1 MPHSYCCLL
10 KDKEFLQSLNRF
22 ILASQSPR
30 RADLLKFIIKD
41 FTIQVSESE
50 EIIDPRLNSQQL
62 VMELAKEKALEVSL
76 NNKDAYVLGF
86 DTLVILDGQP
96 LGKPKDKKDAFNM
109 LKSLSGRSHL
119 VVTGCAII
127 KGDYVDKFSDE
138 AVVTFNKVTDEEIN
152 EYLETGEPFDKAGA
166 YGIQGY
172 GARYIK
178 EIKGDYYSVMGMPLQ
193 KLYNKL
199 RRL

>member
-1 MPHSYCCLL
+1 MLQFYYYLL
-10 KDKEFLQSLNRF
+10 KDNEFLQSLNRF

-30 RADLLKFIIKD
+30 RAELLKFIIED

-50 EIIDPRLNSQQL
+50 EVIDPRLNSQQL
-62 VMELAKEKALEVSL
+62 VMELAKEKALEVSIE
-76 NNKDAYVLGF
+76 NKDAYVLGF
-86 DTLVILDGQP
+86 DTLVILDGKP
-96 LGKPKDKKDAFNM
+96 LGKPKDKQDAFNM
-109 LKSLSGRSHL
+109 IKSLSGRSHL

-138 AVVTFNKVTDEEIN
+138 AVVTFNEISDEEIY
-152 EYLETGEPFDKAGA
+152 EYLETGEPFDKAGS

-172 GARYIK
+172 GARYVK

>member
-1 MPHSYCCLL
+1 ML

>member
-62 VMELAKEKALEVSL
+62 VMELAKGGELFNYIINKRRL
-76 NNKDAYVLGF
+76 NEQEASYF
-86 DTLVILDGQP
+86 FYQ
-96 LGKPKDKKDAFNM
+96 
-109 LKSLSGRSHL
+109 
-119 VVTGCAII
+119 II
-127 KGDYVDKFSDE
+127 NGM
-138 AVVTFNKVTDEEIN
+138 
-152 EYLETGEPFDKAGA
+152 EYLHKNNICHT
-166 YGIQGY
+166 
-172 GARYIK
+172 
-178 EIKGDYYSVMGMPLQ
+178 L
-193 KLYNKL
+193 
-199 RRL
+199 

>member
-1 MPHSYCCLL
+1 LL

-152 EYLETGEPFDKAGA
+152 EYLDTGEPFDKAGA

>member
-1 MPHSYCCLL
+1 MPHYYCCLL